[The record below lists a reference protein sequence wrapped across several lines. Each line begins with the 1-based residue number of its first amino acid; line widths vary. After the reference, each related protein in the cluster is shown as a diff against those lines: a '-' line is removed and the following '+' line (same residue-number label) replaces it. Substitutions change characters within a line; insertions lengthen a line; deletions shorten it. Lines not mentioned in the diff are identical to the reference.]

1 MGQRYVFSIH
11 VDIEK
16 TWFDAFKVP
25 FKTLSKCG
33 LNTKIESKKK

>member
-16 TWFDAFKVP
+16 TWFGAFKVC
-25 FKTLSKCG
+25 FKTLSKCD
-33 LNTKIESKKK
+33 LDIKIESKRK